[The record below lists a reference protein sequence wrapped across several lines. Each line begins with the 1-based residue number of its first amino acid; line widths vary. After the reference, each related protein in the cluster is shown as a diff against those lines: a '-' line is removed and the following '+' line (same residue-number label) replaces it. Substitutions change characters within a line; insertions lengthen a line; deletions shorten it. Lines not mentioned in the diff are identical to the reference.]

1 MSKTS
6 LKDYAED
13 VERCMRCGFCRAL
26 CPTWEFISWETG
38 SPRGR
43 MQLVKALLEGEVK
56 TNRYLMERIYG
67 CALCGYC
74 TWRCPPG
81 IKTLD
86 VIKAARAYLMDAN
99 CYPREI
105 DRIIGNL
112 ETNKSIYDIPKEERT
127 LWVELMDLEDIVPIG
142 KKAEI
147 VYFPGCISSY
157 SARAMKIAAATSLI
171 LDQLGL
177 DWTILGRDEWCC
189 GNPFGPSGKRGIMES
204 VVNHNVGAILN
215 LDAKLLLTSCAG
227 CYRTFTSEY
236 QGATNHAGFKVLHVV
251 QLLEEML
258 KHKKLEFEESVR
270 TVASYHDPCELGRLC
285 GVYEPPREVLK
296 RVPGL
301 KLRELSKSRSLSRCC
316 GGGGLINIT
325 MPEIASKMK
334 ARKLD
339 EAKEVGTDKIVSSC
353 PSCLLSISE
362 AIDKSHSSIEM
373 LDITEIVTE
382 AMGLKL

>member
-112 ETNKSIYDIPKEERT
+112 ETNKSIYDIPKEERA
-127 LWVELMDLEDIVPIG
+127 P
-142 KKAEI
+142 
-147 VYFPGCISSY
+147 
-157 SARAMKIAAATSLI
+157 
-171 LDQLGL
+171 
-177 DWTILGRDEWCC
+177 LGRTHGSRRHCTDRE
-189 GNPFGPSGKRGIMES
+189 KRPRS
-204 VVNHNVGAILN
+204 
-215 LDAKLLLTSCAG
+215 
-227 CYRTFTSEY
+227 FTS
-236 QGATNHAGFKVLHVV
+236 QGVFPLT
-251 QLLEEML
+251 
-258 KHKKLEFEESVR
+258 
-270 TVASYHDPCELGRLC
+270 
-285 GVYEPPREVLK
+285 PR
-296 RVPGL
+296 GL
-301 KLRELSKSRSLSRCC
+301 
-316 GGGGLINIT
+316 
-325 MPEIASKMK
+325 
-334 ARKLD
+334 
-339 EAKEVGTDKIVSSC
+339 
-353 PSCLLSISE
+353 
-362 AIDKSHSSIEM
+362 
-373 LDITEIVTE
+373 
-382 AMGLKL
+382 